1 MAAAQGTCRFCGQ
14 QILVEDGEGMR
25 SHSGTNAQRFTVN
38 ATTRKCIKKQHFGE
52 IQQNGALTSYS
63 EKERANT
70 DSQTK

>member
-14 QILVEDGEGMR
+14 QILVEDGEGM
-25 SHSGTNAQRFTVN
+25 TEPQRDEC
-38 ATTRKCIKKQHFGE
+38 ATLHCECDDAKVYQEAALRRDTA
-52 IQQNGALTSYS
+52 NGALTSYS

>member
-14 QILVEDGEGMR
+14 QILVEDGEGM
-25 SHSGTNAQRFTVN
+25 T
-38 ATTRKCIKKQHFGE
+38 E
-52 IQQNGALTSYS
+52 LQQNGALTSYS